1 METFKEFIKISW
13 VFYKKQPSERKDS
26 ERISQKGLSKL
37 KIWFL
42 VINEIVIYRLGDFNF
57 GDQHIG
63 VFNDFAENLFAFW
76 TPARRIERTNTIQG
90 TLDGL
95 KF

>member
-1 METFKEFIKISW
+1 
-13 VFYKKQPSERKDS
+13 
-26 ERISQKGLSKL
+26 
-37 KIWFL
+37 L
-42 VINEIVIYRLGDFNF
+42 VINEIVIYRLGVFNF